1 MRSTGS
7 LGGGGGGSS
16 SSELL
21 TVEWSSSGS
30 VLSFGERTDPLL
42 EAIVE
47 AVVLSPAIETMNL
60 WLNRGS
66 KLIKRFDSRYSM
78 QSTPKRSIPPYVEA
92 TMSLFLLSLQ
102 LCPLLCVD
110 FFLFQ
115 GSIRSSETGGGGTLY
130 GVVTCTPPFR
140 FLTL

>member
-66 KLIKRFDSRYSM
+66 KLIKRL
-78 QSTPKRSIPPYVEA
+78 T
-92 TMSLFLLSLQ
+92 
-102 LCPLLCVD
+102 
-110 FFLFQ
+110 
-115 GSIRSSETGGGGTLY
+115 
-130 GVVTCTPPFR
+130 VVTPCSPPQNDR
-140 FLTL
+140 FLRM